1 MAIHFYSTSE
11 THRELSNFAPY
22 AIELDGLLWATVEN
36 FYQAQKFT
44 DPALQDIIRK
54 ADKPII
60 AKNLADQNRERIRP
74 GWEAMKDA
82 VMDRAVRRKF
92 ETHSEL
98 RAILL
103 STGDEDLLEAAPSD
117 TYWGIGREGNGL
129 NKLGRILMRIR
140 AELRAGGED
149 PPP

>member
-1 MAIHFYSTSE
+1 
-11 THRELSNFAPY
+11 
-22 AIELDGLLWATVEN
+22 
-36 FYQAQKFT
+36 
-44 DPALQDIIRK
+44 
-54 ADKPII
+54 
-60 AKNLADQNRERIRP
+60 
-74 GWEAMKDA
+74 
-82 VMDRAVRRKF
+82 MDRAVRRKF

-140 AELRAGGED
+140 AELRANGEN